1 MPRILLVDDE
11 VHLRGALTVS
21 LRAKGFDVVGADDA
35 ASGLNAFQGSHFDLA
50 VVDVY
55 MPGVDGV
62 RLIKALRERSPHLPI
77 IAISG
82 VRLSDSQRTALDFL
96 PRLPGLSE
104 IVCLQKPF
112 RLPEL
117 LNAIQAAL
125 VGAA

>member
-1 MPRILLVDDE
+1 VDDE

-35 ASGLNAFQGSHFDLA
+35 ASGLIAFQESRFDLA

-62 RLIKALRERSPHLPI
+62 RLIKALRERSPRLPI
-77 IAISG
+77 VAISG
-82 VRLSDSQRTALDFL
+82 VRLSESQRTALDFL

-117 LNAIQAAL
+117 VNAIQAAL
-125 VGAA
+125 IGAA

>member
-35 ASGLNAFQGSHFDLA
+35 ASGLIAFQESRFDLA

-62 RLIKALRERSPHLPI
+62 RLIKALRERSPRLPI
-77 IAISG
+77 VAISG
-82 VRLSDSQRTALDFL
+82 VRLSESQRTALDFL

-117 LNAIQAAL
+117 VNAIQAAL
-125 VGAA
+125 IGAA